1 MGDLMRPEETGLLSV
16 LHQADGAVDFPKPFE
31 RDVYLFDTYVAGTS
45 HITGMEDLEPHLQ
58 VGDKLDFYRE
68 PNNPYDP
75 QAIVVKIA
83 DGVKI
88 GYIPQK
94 DNIVFARLMDAGKLL
109 FGKITAKETKG
120 SWTKIEIQVF
130 LRD

>member
-16 LHQADGAVDFPKPFE
+16 LHQADGAVDFSKPFE

-45 HITGMEDLEPHLQ
+45 HITGIEDLEPHLQ

-94 DNIVFARLMDAGKLL
+94 DNIVFARLMDSGKLL